1 MKQPA
6 VFCIFNRFYSI
17 LLPTFCKYLF
27 FRSSPLVDVPEVNSR
42 IALRTIQKSSNDG
55 NDEICN
61 GEAGQSRSGKKFKK
75 FKKSQYFT
83 KNFKTL
89 QKISK
94 NFLGDGGCILDPNS
108 VNTGT
113 HNTAFTVRLFW
124 VEN

>member
-6 VFCIFNRFYSI
+6 VFSIFKRFSSI
-17 LLPTFCKYLF
+17 PFPSFSKYLF
-27 FRSSPLVDVPEVNSR
+27 SRSSPLVDVPEVNSR

-83 KNFKTL
+83 KNFK
-89 QKISK
+89 
-94 NFLGDGGCILDPNS
+94 NF
-108 VNTGT
+108 
-113 HNTAFTVRLFW
+113 F
-124 VEN
+124 